1 MEADRER
8 DVLVPVGRSETL
20 RRTVT
25 YAVERANETAV
36 ETGET
41 ATIHFVYPARWRSF
55 DIGRGNADAAE
66 SLLERAL
73 IWGRE
78 DLDKLLAENDPE
90 TVTFESAIVGTDE
103 YAFGPSDFADVIGRY
118 ADANGLERIVV
129 DPSFRPGGN
138 APLLRS
144 FETELAALGFDVL
157 EAPVTRRTRRR
168 LPLTDIGLAEFSV
181 VFTASILFYFA
192 LGGWHVTDPYE
203 LVTGVAT
210 ASVVTLTLAG
220 VSLKGG
226 VPGVRKVVTTLF
238 RFGAYTPILLWEI
251 AKANVALAYV
261 VLHPRLPIDPRVVE
275 FDAAVWGDMPVMTL
289 ANSITLTPGT
299 LTVDVSRQQFVVH
312 ALIPDAEDDLM
323 EGTLERLVRFVFY
336 GRESARIPSPL
347 ERRDD
352 GTARDGEGSAPEPDG
367 ENGGPAKGGA

>member
-1 MEADRER
+1 MGADHER

-25 YAVERANETAV
+25 DAVERAHEAAV
-36 ETGET
+36 ETGER
-41 ATIHFVYPARWRSF
+41 ATVHFVYPARWRSF
-55 DIGRGNADAAE
+55 ETERGNVDAAD
-66 SLLERAL
+66 SLLERTL
-73 IWGRE
+73 IWGEE
-78 DLDKLLAENDPE
+78 DLDELLAEDAPE
-90 TVTFESAIVGTDE
+90 TVTFESAIVGTNE
-103 YAFGPSDFADVIGRY
+103 YVFSPGDFADVVGRY
-118 ADANGLERIVV
+118 AEANGVGRIVV
-129 DPSFRPGGN
+129 DPSFRPGGS

-144 FETELAALGFDVL
+144 FEAELAARGFDVL
-157 EAPVTRRTRRR
+157 EAPVTRQTRRS
-168 LPLTDIGLAEFSV
+168 LPLTDIGLADFSV
-181 VFTASILFYFA
+181 VFAASLLFYFA

-210 ASVVTLTLAG
+210 AGVVTLTLAS

-226 VPGVRKVVTTLF
+226 VPGVREVGATLL
-238 RFGAYTPILLWEI
+238 RFGAYTPILLWEV

-275 FDAAVWGDMPVMTL
+275 FDAAVWGDMPVTTL

-299 LTVDVSRQQFVVH
+299 LTVDVSRQQFLVH

-347 ERRDD
+347 ERRYDGDD
-352 GTARDGEGSAPEPDG
+352 EDDPDAGDGSDGER
-367 ENGGPAKGGA
+367 GGA